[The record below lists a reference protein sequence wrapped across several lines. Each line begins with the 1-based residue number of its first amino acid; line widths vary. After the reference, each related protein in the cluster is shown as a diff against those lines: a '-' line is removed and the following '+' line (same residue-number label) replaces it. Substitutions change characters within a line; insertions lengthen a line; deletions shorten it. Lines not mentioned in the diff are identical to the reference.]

1 MEDKIAN
8 AVVNAISENNS
19 LLMLLVGAFGMFW
32 LVDKVFFYVTKF
44 GKDNGGNGSDPAH
57 VVREVA
63 QRRFEYANLVF
74 QTRARDRHLA
84 RLVHHPVEDVGAH
97 AHQRRA
103 GWLGR
108 RGRGGIH

>member
-63 QRRFEYANLVF
+63 ESSYQTAQSMVLLVKAADSIDRSIEELSRESRENHREVL
-74 QTRARDRHLA
+74 QQLRGIEAR
-84 RLVHHPVEDVGAH
+84 HHG
-97 AHQRRA
+97 
-103 GWLGR
+103 
-108 RGRGGIH
+108 